1 MTDVVLGIG
10 GNLGDRRAFLAG
22 AVARLA
28 ARPDIAV
35 IAVSPLYET
44 PPWGKTDQPAF
55 LNAAILIETS
65 LTPRALLEA
74 ILAVEAGLGRRRNE
88 RWGPRV
94 VDIDILLYGG
104 RRVDEP
110 GLRIPHPRLAE
121 RAFALRPLIDLLPDA
136 EIFGRPAREWL
147 AGLDVA
153 GMTAVAAPG
162 WERP

>member
-1 MTDVVLGIG
+1 VTDAVLGIG
-10 GNLGDRRAFLAG
+10 GNLGDRRAYLAG

-28 ARPDIAV
+28 AHPDILV
-35 IAVSPLYET
+35 MAVSPLYET

-55 LNAAILIETS
+55 LNAAILVATQ
-65 LTPRALLEA
+65 LTPRALLDA

-94 VDIDILLYGG
+94 IDIDILLYGG

-147 AGLDVA
+147 AGLDAA

-162 WERP
+162 WEKP